1 MLSAK
6 TICNVIQ
13 FEPTYLI
20 AQHISG
26 VLANARQSHVRTLA
40 SDILV
45 DPPLEVGVVREVDEA
60 HGQGP
65 YVPLEQVRV
74 RTVIFKQEAY
84 PALS

>member
-1 MLSAK
+1 MLPAK
-6 TICNVIQ
+6 RIFKVRK
-13 FEPTYLI
+13 FESTYLI

-65 YVPLEQVRV
+65 NVPLE
-74 RTVIFKQEAY
+74 
-84 PALS
+84 

>member
-6 TICNVIQ
+6 RICKVIQ

-40 SDILV
+40 PDILV

-60 HGQGP
+60 HRQGP
-65 YVPLEQVRV
+65 DIPFQ
-74 RTVIFKQEAY
+74 
-84 PALS
+84 

>member
-1 MLSAK
+1 MLPAK
-6 TICNVIQ
+6 RIFKVIQ
-13 FEPTYLI
+13 LELTYLI
-20 AQHISG
+20 AQRISC

-65 YVPLEQVRV
+65 DVPLE
-74 RTVIFKQEAY
+74 
-84 PALS
+84 

>member
-1 MLSAK
+1 MRASSAK
-6 TICNVIQ
+6 TICKVIK
-13 FEPTYLI
+13 FEPTHLV

-40 SDILV
+40 FDILV

-65 YVPLEQVRV
+65 YVPLE
-74 RTVIFKQEAY
+74 
-84 PALS
+84 

>member
-1 MLSAK
+1 MRASSAK
-6 TICNVIQ
+6 RICKVLQ

-65 YVPLEQVRV
+65 DVPLE
-74 RTVIFKQEAY
+74 
-84 PALS
+84 